1 MNNELTKSEKSII
14 NSLSQFDNYSFFMQE
29 YLNYKFKYNMSLKEL
44 IPVIEKKFEEPLAV
58 ELVKKISFIIV
69 MNDIFEASIMMSKD
83 ADFYEDMFK
92 FALHDNMRK
101 FTCVKHM
108 IFNNVLYDA
117 FCEIICP
124 MLDNLRDLHKQLITR
139 CYYLT
144 DFESKYKAVKEG
156 TLESYNVYLALLS
169 IVNGFKEFPTDNKY
183 VFFYQPSY
191 DSCLNFYKNMIDLL
205 GGNFERDVKV
215 VISFKL
221 VEYGFLN
228 EFTQRSINK
237 FYNNIIYI
245 IESFLKY
252 FDKIYIA
259 DYSKLSQSFLTTSGK
274 DRTIQNI
281 IINNNNRII
290 LDDNLD
296 DF

>member
-44 IPVIEKKFEEPLAV
+44 IPVIEKKFKEPLSL

-69 MNDIFEASIMMSKD
+69 MNDIFESSIIMNRD
-83 ADFYEDMFK
+83 ADFYELF
-92 FALHDNMRK
+92 FRHTLHDKMRQ

-108 IFNNVLYDA
+108 IFNNALYDA

-124 MLDNLRDLHKQLITR
+124 MLDNLRDLHKQLITK

-144 DFESKYKAVKEG
+144 EFEYKYKAIKEG

-169 IVNGFKEFPTDNKY
+169 IVNGFKEFNSDKKY

-191 DSCLNFYKNMIDLL
+191 DSCLNFYENMVELFN
-205 GGNFERDVKV
+205 GNFEKDTKI

-221 VEYGFLN
+221 VDNGFLN
-228 EFTQRSINK
+228 DFSQRSVNK
-237 FYNNIIYI
+237 FINNINFV

-252 FDKIYIA
+252 FNKVYIS
-259 DYSKLSQSFLTTSGK
+259 DYSKLSNSYINTTIK
-274 DRTIQNI
+274 DKTLQNLI
-281 IINNNNRII
+281 VNQ
-290 LDDNLD
+290 
-296 DF
+296 